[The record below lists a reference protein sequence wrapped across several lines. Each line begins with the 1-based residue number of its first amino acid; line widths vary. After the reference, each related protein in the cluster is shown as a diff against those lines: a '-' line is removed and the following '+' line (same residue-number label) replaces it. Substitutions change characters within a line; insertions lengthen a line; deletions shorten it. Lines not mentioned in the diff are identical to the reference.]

1 MDNHMILIIMVEYLF
16 INHKIV
22 SVVSLFSFGYYDQNK
37 KAAINFKNQFQYLI
51 LKNFN
56 ILNLE

>member
-1 MDNHMILIIMVEYLF
+1 MVEYLF